1 MQLSSRR
8 LKLLQLKDAF
18 NCLVEFRPKARTDVY
33 TQMYVC
39 IYTYIYTPTY
49 KKHITFAAT
58 IATKRLC
65 VADALVT
72 ASVYV
77 CTYVYTEL
85 PWD

>member
-1 MQLSSRR
+1 MHSTALLNLG
-8 LKLLQLKDAF
+8 LKP
-18 NCLVEFRPKARTDVY
+18 E
-33 TQMYVC
+33 QMCTHKYVC
-39 IYTYIYTPTY
+39 VYIYIYITTY
-49 KKHITFAAT
+49 KKHITFAAI

-85 PWD
+85 PRD